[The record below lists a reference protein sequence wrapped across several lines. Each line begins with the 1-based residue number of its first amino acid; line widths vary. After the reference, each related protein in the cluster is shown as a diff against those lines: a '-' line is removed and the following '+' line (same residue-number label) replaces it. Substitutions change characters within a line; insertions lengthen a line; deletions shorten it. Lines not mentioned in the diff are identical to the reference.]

1 MPGIYQVQF
10 SYRALRRMASLHEPD
25 EHILITRWPGQDG
38 AEAQCEGEEGLV
50 PGKEGWAFE
59 GRGGI

>member
-1 MPGIYQVQF
+1 
-10 SYRALRRMASLHEPD
+10 MASLHEPD
-25 EHILITRWPGQDG
+25 EHVLITRWPGQDG
-38 AEAQCEGEEGLV
+38 AEAQREGEEGLV